1 VVKEKADMTISTF
14 SNAQDPYL
22 RIARQ
27 RFGIDVEAAAT
38 SGDPA
43 EIKRVQT
50 LLDALAEAYE
60 IGFEDGEHYVTSND
74 VPLDECVTT
83 LDTAPASAP
92 IPLSPSH
99 HHFPNSTDE
108 RCCWN
113 TEAVCRLSPPG
124 KRRVRAWLHSRTARS
139 WTHTHPHQQLA

>member
-1 VVKEKADMTISTF
+1 MKEKADMTISTF

-83 LDTAPASAP
+83 LDTAFLLAIHRGDADLRAQVIAEISSRAGIGSDPIVAFAP
-92 IPLSPSH
+92 PLSEQH
-99 HHFPNSTDE
+99 
-108 RCCWN
+108 
-113 TEAVCRLSPPG
+113 G
-124 KRRVRAWLHSRTARS
+124 
-139 WTHTHPHQQLA
+139 